1 MKITG
6 LMACDPRGLIGKNG
20 WIPWY
25 YPQEFEHFK
34 RTIGMSPLVM
44 GFKTFESLPESILR
58 DRRSIV
64 FSQTRTETRSHD
76 VTVVSSLDEFLSL
89 GIREEI
95 FMIGGAEV
103 AHLFL
108 KNKMI
113 KEFILTKIKKAY
125 DGDAFLDIGLLD
137 GFDKELIED
146 APDYAI
152 YRYRILDVAPL

>member
-6 LMACDPRGLIGKNG
+6 LMACDPSGLIGKNG

-25 YPQEFEHFK
+25 YPKEFEHFK
-34 RTIGMSPLVM
+34 LTIGSSPLVM
-44 GFKTFESLPESILR
+44 GSKTFESLPENILR
-58 DRRSIV
+58 DRMSIV
-64 FSQTRTETRSHD
+64 FSHNGSNARGHD
-76 VTVVSSLDEFLSL
+76 VTFISSLDEFLTL
-89 GIREEI
+89 GIGEEI

-113 KEFILTKIKKAY
+113 KKFILTKIKKAY
-125 DGDAFLDIGLLD
+125 DGDAFLDISLLD

-152 YRYRILDVAPL
+152 YRYRALS